1 MGSCKRH
8 LIKRPPSTQST
19 LFFLKPINPRNF
31 KMSEVSPRTINENN
45 YGTAFELTLSKPK
58 TSPTAVTEKLTKTA
72 PREPLTD
79 RIEAAQKRRNSH
91 LSEKVEKAQVKT
103 DVVKSKLTQMEQE
116 MKEKALNANQERI
129 KSAETKRKSL
139 IDEKVAKAKTLVEK
153 AKVVSKTVNEEK
165 QKALQELPVAIE
177 EKLEKCKVKEVKP
190 DNGPTLVEIEQKL
203 SKAELNREKQIQ
215 EKLEKCKVK
224 AVKSK
229 DQLEEEERK
238 EIQTKLVKKMSN
250 AEINRNEKMEQEL
263 ARLRE
268 KHEKVEMVK
277 MSKNKSESAN

>member
-177 EKLEKCKVKEVKP
+177 
-190 DNGPTLVEIEQKL
+190 QKL
-203 SKAELNREKQIQ
+203 AKAEENREKQIQ

>member
-1 MGSCKRH
+1 M
-8 LIKRPPSTQST
+8 
-19 LFFLKPINPRNF
+19 
-31 KMSEVSPRTINENN
+31 
-45 YGTAFELTLSKPK
+45 
-58 TSPTAVTEKLTKTA
+58 
-72 PREPLTD
+72 
-79 RIEAAQKRRNSH
+79 
-91 LSEKVEKAQVKT
+91 
-103 DVVKSKLTQMEQE
+103 
-116 MKEKALNANQERI
+116 
-129 KSAETKRKSL
+129 
-139 IDEKVAKAKTLVEK
+139 
-153 AKVVSKTVNEEK
+153 NEEK

-177 EKLEKCKVKEVKP
+177 QKLAKAEENREKQIQEKLEKCKVKEVKP

-215 EKLEKCKVK
+215 ERLEKCKVK